1 MKNIFIN
8 KIRNQLDESSVE
20 LFYKVI
26 LAHATDNYDD
36 QLINTMNDNNITIED
51 HHDEIYGKG
60 TLLEIEDKAYRIYED
75 RLSVEEFL
83 YIEK

>member
-36 QLINTMNDNNITIED
+36 QLINTMNKNNVTIED
-51 HHDEIYGKG
+51 HHNEIYGKG
-60 TLLEIEDKAYRIYED
+60 TLLDIEGKTYRIYED
-75 RLSVEEFL
+75 RVTVEQN
-83 YIEK
+83 I